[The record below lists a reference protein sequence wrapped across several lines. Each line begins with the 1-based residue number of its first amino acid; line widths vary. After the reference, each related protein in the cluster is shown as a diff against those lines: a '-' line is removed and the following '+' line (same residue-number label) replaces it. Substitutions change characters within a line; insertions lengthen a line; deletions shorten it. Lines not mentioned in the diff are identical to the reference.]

1 MKCVIYIL
9 VLFSMLRYSVMAQD
23 ANMVREMLAKIESTI
38 SENYRDP
45 VSVAEKRPSSWAK
58 KVEAFAQ
65 LQTVLKTSW
74 RTSLSQINEIATNET
89 QKAICFKAA
98 QILPREEYIA
108 FVTAASEH
116 VASGSI
122 SKQQFKWAL
131 FPSETHLRE
140 MWTEDP
146 PSESLQQLAQQ
157 AKIVLSEDTKQSKFF
172 DHVLSG
178 KVAVDN
184 RQPEQT
190 SSSDNAANSLK
201 SGPDHSLT
209 PSAQAPLA
217 PTTSNTKTTPQ
228 AKTSKTPSEKP
239 TASTPWSFILVL
251 VVATTGLLWL
261 LLKGR
266 K

>member
-1 MKCVIYIL
+1 M
-9 VLFSMLRYSVMAQD
+9 SQD
-23 ANMVREMLAKIESTI
+23 SNMVREMLPKIESTI

-89 QKAICFKAA
+89 QKAIFFKAA

-108 FVTAASEH
+108 FVTAASEQ

-122 SKQQFKWAL
+122 SKQLFKWAL
-131 FPSETHLRE
+131 FPSEIHLRE
-140 MWTEDP
+140 MWTEAP
-146 PSESLQQLAQQ
+146 PSESIKQLARQ
-157 AKIVLSEDTKQSKFF
+157 AKMVLSEDTNQSNFF

-178 KVAVDN
+178 KVAADN

-190 SSSDNAANSLK
+190 SSSDNAVKSLG
-201 SGPDHSLT
+201 SGPDHPLA
-209 PSAQAPLA
+209 PSVQAPVA
-217 PTTSNTKTTPQ
+217 PTTSDTKTTPQ
-228 AKTSKTPSEKP
+228 PKPSKTTSEEP
-239 TASTPWSFILVL
+239 TASTPWSFIVVL
-251 VVATTGLLWL
+251 VVAATGLLWL